1 VAQKEF
7 IQNTILN
14 EVKTMQNDLLTELS
28 EKMSRLIETNFAAH
42 FQTAEVS
49 EEGIL
54 SIKFHWLIDRTK

>member
-1 VAQKEF
+1 
-7 IQNTILN
+7 
-14 EVKTMQNDLLTELS
+14 MQNDLLTELS